1 MLKKLIVI
9 LMVIFHFKIFADLES
24 ENNNSE
30 ISADTLTSGVAMT
43 GRLSNSED
51 WDYFKL
57 IVNSTEDLNLRFE
70 SPNSSQ
76 NENQWLVGVQE
87 PRNNYLIFQE
97 TLSPSEGSPVDKT
110 IPVTDKGTFV
120 IFVAPVL
127 GSNSA
132 PITEYKLT
140 ITPKNFQAASGAFN
154 GLWQDDKSSSF
165 YSLHESLEGLLYL
178 ELKKDGTTWKAYFG
192 GRLGN
197 TATLDQ
203 VIGPGT
209 AKLELTFVSNEK
221 VEARYKSCR
230 TNLGKFVMPT
240 VLYYI
245 QEAVF
250 SQNESVR
257 L

>member
-1 MLKKLIVI
+1 MVI
-9 LMVIFHFKIFADLES
+9 LHFKVFADLES

-30 ISADTLTSGVAMT
+30 ISADNLTSGVAMT

-154 GLWQDDKSSSF
+154 GLWQDDKSLSF

-178 ELKKDGTTWKAYFG
+178 ELKKDGTTWKAYYG

-209 AKLELTFVSNEK
+209 AKLELTFVSVSYTHLRAHE
-221 VEARYKSCR
+221 
-230 TNLGKFVMPT
+230 T
-240 VLYYI
+240 
-245 QEAVF
+245 
-250 SQNESVR
+250 
-257 L
+257 

>member
-1 MLKKLIVI
+1 M
-9 LMVIFHFKIFADLES
+9 A
-24 ENNNSE
+24 
-30 ISADTLTSGVAMT
+30 G
-43 GRLSNSED
+43 
-51 WDYFKL
+51 WC
-57 IVNSTEDLNLRFE
+57 
-70 SPNSSQ
+70 
-76 NENQWLVGVQE
+76 QE

-230 TNLGKFVMPT
+230 TNFGEICDANGAL
-240 VLYYI
+240 LYTG
-245 QEAVF
+245 
-250 SQNESVR
+250 SR
-257 L
+257 LFPK